1 MEIKMKKDIVKKP
14 LPKVGA
20 QLFKIIL
27 FICYP
32 LCALHSL
39 VIAPLFTVC
48 DSNVAVDGGVTVF
61 LYYLMV
67 MIDLAVFFIS
77 FAVLIYGMCYLP
89 IKKMKKTVIIVFLS
103 PFFKYLLK
111 FLISPFVDGIP
122 SLDQLAEDLYS
133 YLISGGLEVIQYALV
148 MLVMLKPSKKH
159 RDGRMMGDADSVR
172 SPLVP
177 FSRILSL
184 KNPLQLGALA
194 SAAVVLV
201 GRVASL
207 AISDLNHNYIIKG
220 INQYLIFFAPY
231 IIEAVVCSVGYFL
244 MLYIFIQIYSSTADE

>member
-1 MEIKMKKDIVKKP
+1 
-14 LPKVGA
+14 
-20 QLFKIIL
+20 
-27 FICYP
+27 
-32 LCALHSL
+32 
-39 VIAPLFTVC
+39 
-48 DSNVAVDGGVTVF
+48 
-61 LYYLMV
+61 
-67 MIDLAVFFIS
+67 
-77 FAVLIYGMCYLP
+77 MCYLP

-194 SAAVVLV
+194 SAAVYPIL
-201 GRVASL
+201 RSIRITKKRSSDEASVITEAL
-207 AISDLNHNYIIKG
+207 TVMGNAILNS
-220 INQYLIFFAPY
+220 F
-231 IIEAVVCSVGYFL
+231 
-244 MLYIFIQIYSSTADE
+244 